1 VICRR
6 TDPETWDVD
15 TWLMSCRVLGRKVEN
30 MVLRELRR
38 QARLA
43 GVNVLTG
50 SYLPTERNKLVVD
63 HYSKLGFSQVGEA
76 SPDGATRWRQP
87 VDSPEPETP
96 PMKVVLV
103 GLSN

>member
-1 VICRR
+1 MGQPLSAQITGNLICVGPAPFLGNR
-6 TDPETWDVD
+6 TDLTRPERDP
-15 TWLMSCRVLGRKVEN
+15 LRVE
-30 MVLRELRR
+30 
-38 QARLA
+38 A
-43 GVNVLTG
+43 GET